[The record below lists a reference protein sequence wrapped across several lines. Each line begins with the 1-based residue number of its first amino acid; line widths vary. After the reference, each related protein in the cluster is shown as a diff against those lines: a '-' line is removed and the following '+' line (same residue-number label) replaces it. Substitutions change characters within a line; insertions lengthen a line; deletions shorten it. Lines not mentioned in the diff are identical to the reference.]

1 MGQITFLG
9 SGGGRWATIT
19 QRVSTAGFRLE
30 LGKEIIQIDPGPGAI
45 LRCREMGINP
55 QKTTAVFCSH
65 CHLDHYND
73 LEVMI
78 EAMCMDKKNH
88 GILLGSESI
97 VNGFEKFERPF
108 SDYHKSLLKECGA
121 MSPGDSYSLD
131 SVKVTAKKTAHEDPK
146 TVGAVFESD
155 EARVAYVADT
165 SYFQG
170 IAEEYS
176 GCDLLVVNVMRPD
189 NDRIPWHLC
198 TEDVEKLVKDA
209 KPRQVVMNHFGLKM
223 LSAMP
228 DAQAAKVQKGTG
240 VKTRA
245 ARDGLVVKVG
255 NEPGT
260 NR

>member
-30 LGKEIIQIDPGPGAI
+30 LGKEMLQIDPGPGAI

-55 QKTTAVFCSH
+55 QKTTAIFCSH

-78 EAMCMDKKNH
+78 EAMCMDKK
-88 GILLGSESI
+88 GKGVLLGSESI

-108 SDYHKSLLKECGA
+108 SEYHKSLLKECKSL
-121 MSPGDSYSLD
+121 SPNDAFSLD
-131 SVKVTAKKTAHEDPK
+131 GIRVTAKKTAHEDPK
-146 TVGAVFESD
+146 AVGAIFESD

-165 SYFQG
+165 SFFPG
-170 IAEEYS
+170 LADEYS
-176 GCDLLVVNVMRPD
+176 GCDVMVLNVMRPD

-198 TEDVEKLVKDA
+198 TDDVVKLVTEA
-209 KPRQVVMNHFGLKM
+209 KPKQVLMNHFGLKM

-228 DAQAAKVQKGTG
+228 DAQAAKVQKETG
-240 VKTRA
+240 IKTRA
-245 ARDGLVVKVG
+245 ARDGLVVKIG
-255 NEPGT
+255 NDGT